1 MQSFGAKDLSEDIV
15 QEVYIRLLKR
25 ADLNKLFKNGNVIK
39 GSLNKSYVYFCL
51 KNLWIDKKRKQRINR
66 ENKNRIELVYY
77 NDFQKSK
84 SFNYNNFFNPDN
96 DEDFIQIGQLNEFDK
111 DEEIKLK
118 LNKYEIILERIE
130 EEISTWHWYDYM
142 LFKIYVDSGKSI
154 RTLAKET
161 KISRDSIFQTL
172 KNCKERIKIAVG
184 EDWEDFKNLDYDK
197 IQ

>member
-1 MQSFGAKDLSEDIV
+1 
-15 QEVYIRLLKR
+15 
-25 ADLNKLFKNGNVIK
+25 
-39 GSLNKSYVYFCL
+39 
-51 KNLWIDKKRKQRINR
+51 LWIDKKRKQRINR

-118 LNKYEIILERIE
+118 LNKYEIIE

>member
-1 MQSFGAKDLSEDIV
+1 VEWLKHVTKYHHEWVAIMQSFGAKDLSEDIV
-15 QEVYIRLLKR
+15 QEVYIRLLNR
-25 ADLNKLFKNGNVIK
+25 ADVNKLFLNNK
-39 GSLNKSYVYFCL
+39 LNKSYIYFAL
-51 KNLWIDKKRKQRINR
+51 RNTWIMHVRKQRSNR
-66 ENKNRIELVYY
+66 ENKNRIELVYLKEFN
-77 NDFQKSK
+77 NDPAYKSD
-84 SFNYNNFFNPDN
+84 NFLSHKNEE
-96 DEDFIQIGQLNEFDK
+96 EDIN
-111 DEEIKLK
+111 LK
-118 LNKYEIILERIE
+118 FNKYEIILERIE

>member
-96 DEDFIQIGQLNEFDK
+96 DDFIQIGQLNEFDK

-130 EEISTWHWYDYM
+130 EEISTWHWYDSM
-142 LFKIYVDSGKSI
+142 LFKEYVDSGKSI

-197 IQ
+197 IE